1 MRLRRVKKFLTLNS
15 KTTTIASI
23 IMSQKKILLIDDE
36 LDILEILT
44 YNLEKEGYEIHTAS
58 NGNEGIEVAKK
69 VLPDLILLDVM
80 MPEKDGI
87 ETCQDLRKIKELQK
101 TLIVFLSARSE
112 EFSQLAGFQAG
123 ANDYVVKLIKPKI
136 LISKVNALLQ
146 LTSQISDSSKL
157 IEIGDLVIDKDN
169 FRVSKAGQ
177 QFLLPKKEFDLLYL
191 LASNTDKVF
200 KREEILE
207 KVWGNDVIVGERTID
222 VHIRRL
228 REKLGINTI
237 QTLKGIGYK
246 LIV

>member
-1 MRLRRVKKFLTLNS
+1 MK
-15 KTTTIASI
+15 
-23 IMSQKKILLIDDE
+23 QKKILLIDDE
-36 LDILEILT
+36 QDILEILS
-44 YNLEKEGYEIHTAS
+44 YNLEKEGYDVSTAT
-58 NGNEGIEVAKK
+58 NGIEGIEKAKEII
-69 VLPDLILLDVM
+69 PDLILLDVM

-87 ETCQDLRKIKELQK
+87 ETCQDLRKIKELQQ

-123 ANDYVVKLIKPKI
+123 ANDYVVKIIKPKI

-146 LTSQISDSSKL
+146 LTSRVSDSSKN
-157 IEIGDLVIDKDN
+157 IEIGDLIIDKNN

-228 REKLGINTI
+228 REKLGLRTI

-246 LIV
+246 LVV

>member
-1 MRLRRVKKFLTLNS
+1 
-15 KTTTIASI
+15 
-23 IMSQKKILLIDDE
+23 MSQRKILLIDDE
-36 LDILEILT
+36 QDILEILS
-44 YNLEKEGYEIHTAS
+44 YNLEKEGYQVFTAN
-58 NGNEGIEVAKK
+58 NGNEGIAKAK
-69 VLPDLILLDVM
+69 EIIPDLILLDVM

-87 ETCQDLRKIKELQK
+87 ETCQELRQIKDLQK

-123 ANDYVVKLIKPKI
+123 ANDYIVKLIKPKV

-146 LTSQISDSSKL
+146 LTSQVAEQNKVL
-157 IEIGDLVIDKDN
+157 EIGDLIIDRDN
-169 FRVSKAGQ
+169 FKVSKSGIP
-177 QFLLPKKEFDLLYL
+177 FLLPKKEFDLLYL
-191 LASNTDKVF
+191 LASNTEKVF

-228 REKLGINTI
+228 REKLGIDSI

-246 LIV
+246 LVV

>member
-1 MRLRRVKKFLTLNS
+1 MNR
-15 KTTTIASI
+15 
-23 IMSQKKILLIDDE
+23 KKILLVDDE
-36 LDILEILT
+36 QDILEIIS
-44 YNLEKEGYEIHTAS
+44 YNLEKEGYHVFTAS
-58 NGNEGIEVAKK
+58 NGNEGIAKAK
-69 VLPDLILLDVM
+69 EILPDLILLDVM

-87 ETCQDLRKIKELQK
+87 ETCQELRKIKELQK

-112 EFSQLAGFQAG
+112 EFSQLAGYQAG
-123 ANDYVVKLIKPKI
+123 ANDYIVKLIKPKV
-136 LISKVNALLQ
+136 LVSKVAALLQ
-146 LTSQISDSSKL
+146 LGAQSQENSNY
-157 IEIGDLVIDKDN
+157 IEIGDLIIDKDN
-169 FRVSKAGQ
+169 FKVSKGKEE
-177 QFLLPKKEFDLLYL
+177 FLLPKKEFDLLYL

-246 LIV
+246 LVI

>member
-1 MRLRRVKKFLTLNS
+1 MNR
-15 KTTTIASI
+15 
-23 IMSQKKILLIDDE
+23 KKILLVDDE
-36 LDILEILT
+36 QDILEMLS
-44 YNLEKEGYEIHTAS
+44 YNLEKEGYEVHTAS
-58 NGNEGIEVAKK
+58 NGNEGVAAAKK
-69 VLPDLILLDVM
+69 IVPDLILLDVM

-87 ETCQDLRKIKELQK
+87 ETCQELRSIKELQK

-112 EFSQLAGFQAG
+112 EFSQLAGYQAG
-123 ANDYVVKLIKPKI
+123 ANDYIVKIIKPKV
-136 LISKVNALLQ
+136 LISKVAALLQ
-146 LTSQISDSSKL
+146 LGAKANENNNFIQL
-157 IEIGDLVIDKDN
+157 GDLTIDKDN
-169 FRVSKAGQ
+169 FKVTKGTDD
-177 QFLLPKKEFDLLYL
+177 FLLPKKEFDLLFL

-246 LIV
+246 LII

>member
-1 MRLRRVKKFLTLNS
+1 MNS
-15 KTTTIASI
+15 
-23 IMSQKKILLIDDE
+23 KKILLIDDE
-36 LDILEILT
+36 MDILEILS
-44 YNLEKEGYEIHTAS
+44 YNLEKEGYNIYTAT
-58 NGNEGIEVAKK
+58 NGKEGIVKAKEI
-69 VLPDLILLDVM
+69 LPDLILLDVM

-87 ETCQDLRKIKELQK
+87 ETCQELRKIKELQK

-123 ANDYVVKLIKPKI
+123 ANDYIVKLIKPKI

-146 LTSQISDSSKL
+146 LTSQVSDTSKH
-157 IEIGDLVIDKDN
+157 IEIGDLIIDKDN
-169 FRVSKAGQ
+169 FRVSKGGQ

-191 LASNTDKVF
+191 LASNTEKVF

-237 QTLKGIGYK
+237 QTLKGVGYK

>member
-1 MRLRRVKKFLTLNS
+1 MNR
-15 KTTTIASI
+15 
-23 IMSQKKILLIDDE
+23 KKILLIDDE
-36 LDILEILT
+36 QDILEIIS
-44 YNLEKEGYEIHTAS
+44 YNLEKEGYQVFTAG
-58 NGNEGIEVAKK
+58 NGNEGIEKAKEI
-69 VLPDLILLDVM
+69 LPDLILLDVM

-112 EFSQLAGFQAG
+112 EFSQLAGYQAG
-123 ANDYVVKLIKPKI
+123 ANDYIVKLIKPKV
-136 LISKVNALLQ
+136 LISKVAALLQ
-146 LTSQISDSSKL
+146 MGANSQENSNY
-157 IEIGDLVIDKDN
+157 IELGDLIIDKDN
-169 FRVSKAGQ
+169 FKVSKAKEE
-177 QFLLPKKEFDLLYL
+177 FLLPKKEFDLLYL
-191 LASNTDKVF
+191 LASNTEKVF

-246 LIV
+246 LVV

>member
-1 MRLRRVKKFLTLNS
+1 MNH
-15 KTTTIASI
+15 
-23 IMSQKKILLIDDE
+23 KKILLIDDE
-36 LDILEILT
+36 QDILELLS
-44 YNLEKEGYEIHTAS
+44 YNLEKEGYEVHTAV
-58 NGNEGIEVAKK
+58 NGNEGIKK
-69 VLPDLILLDVM
+69 ATEIIPDLILLDVM

-112 EFSQLAGFQAG
+112 EFSQLAGYQAG
-123 ANDYVVKLIKPKI
+123 ANDYIVKIIKPKV
-136 LISKVNALLQ
+136 LISKVNALLR
-146 LTSQISDSSKL
+146 LTSQVAEVDKNITV
-157 IEIGDLVIDKDN
+157 GDLVIDKDN

-228 REKLGINTI
+228 REKLGMATI

-246 LIV
+246 LVV

>member
-1 MRLRRVKKFLTLNS
+1 MN
-15 KTTTIASI
+15 
-23 IMSQKKILLIDDE
+23 QKKILLIDDE
-36 LDILEILT
+36 LDILEILS
-44 YNLEKEGYEIHTAS
+44 YNLEKEGYDIYTAT
-58 NGNEGIEVAKK
+58 NGNEGIDKAKEII
-69 VLPDLILLDVM
+69 PDLILLDVM

-87 ETCQDLRKIKELQK
+87 ETCQELRKIKELQK

-123 ANDYVVKLIKPKI
+123 ANDYIVKLIKPKI
-136 LISKVNALLQ
+136 LTSKVNALLQ
-146 LTSQISDSSKL
+146 LTSQVSDNTKL

-191 LASNTDKVF
+191 LASNTEKVF

>member
-1 MRLRRVKKFLTLNS
+1 
-15 KTTTIASI
+15 
-23 IMSQKKILLIDDE
+23 MSQKKILLIDDE
-36 LDILEILT
+36 QDILEILT
-44 YNLEKEGYEIHTAS
+44 YNLEKEGYEIYTAT

-69 VLPDLILLDVM
+69 IIPDLILLDVM

-87 ETCQDLRKIKELQK
+87 ETCQDFRKIKELQK

-228 REKLGINTI
+228 REKLGIDTI

>member
-1 MRLRRVKKFLTLNS
+1 MN
-15 KTTTIASI
+15 
-23 IMSQKKILLIDDE
+23 QKKILLIDDE
-36 LDILEILT
+36 LDILEILS
-44 YNLEKEGYEIHTAS
+44 YNLEKEGYEVHTAQ
-58 NGNEGIEVAKK
+58 NGNEGIEKAKEII
-69 VLPDLILLDVM
+69 PDLILLDVM

-87 ETCQDLRKIKELQK
+87 ETCQDLRKIPELQK

-123 ANDYVVKLIKPKI
+123 ANDYVVKIIKPKI

-146 LTSQISDSSKL
+146 LTSQVYDAKKTITA
-157 IEIGDLVIDKDN
+157 GNLVIDKDN
-169 FRVSKAGQ
+169 FRVSKDGQ

-191 LASNTDKVF
+191 LASNTNKVF

-228 REKLGINTI
+228 REKLGIEII

-246 LIV
+246 LVV